1 MSIAVSHD
9 RADDD
14 RHRQND
20 DAQRGQ
26 DLHPGNGTEVVSDSC
41 RRTAA
46 GFRSPSGPGFAGPYR
61 DLLSSCADDAV
72 PEQAVGDR
80 EDNRVDEQDDKEEH
94 DRIQI
99 DVS

>member
-14 RHRQND
+14 RHRQMSSMIKN
-20 DAQRGQ
+20 
-26 DLHPGNGTEVVSDSC
+26 LHPGYRTEVVSDSC

-80 EDNRVDEQDDKEEH
+80 EDNRVDEQDDKKEH